1 MWQSSTTDLQFQF
14 ETLRQHHILNNLVH
28 FLTSTFYFA
37 QLVYY
42 RIQWEKF
49 EGCPNFKAQLF
60 DKLAKPSDT
69 VNKYYG
75 ITNHGE

>member
-1 MWQSSTTDLQFQF
+1 MHFVTI
-14 ETLRQHHILNNLVH
+14 TLN
-28 FLTSTFYFA
+28 FA